1 MLRISKE
8 PQTKSEQE
16 HSAQLAESRKNT
28 AEGEFIIL
36 SENKKKLEKDVVDLQ
51 SEISANKILVEKTKQ
66 DIVVVQNNHQE
77 SIKLFESHKAELGH
91 LYIGILDVKRDL
103 ELFKKESELV
113 KEKISSDVEKF
124 ISSKNKEVEEKN
136 KEIEVL
142 DSSKKGLESNI
153 KDAKVILD
161 NQSKANEDSSIVLE
175 GLEKKITSL
184 LFQETNLKS
193 SIERIK
199 SDIKEL
205 NSDYLKYREE
215 VNSIVKD
222 LSDKKEESTT
232 LDIEIEKKKKEYKE
246 VESKSFVITQ
256 KQDLLN
262 QKEAFIKSRYERAGI
277 KYED

>member
-1 MLRISKE
+1 M
-8 PQTKSEQE
+8 
-16 HSAQLAESRKNT
+16 
-28 AEGEFIIL
+28 
-36 SENKKKLEKDVVDLQ
+36 
-51 SEISANKILVEKTKQ
+51 
-66 DIVVVQNNHQE
+66 
-77 SIKLFESHKAELGH
+77 
-91 LYIGILDVKRDL
+91 
-103 ELFKKESELV
+103 
-113 KEKISSDVEKF
+113 
-124 ISSKNKEVEEKN
+124 
-136 KEIEVL
+136 